1 MKLAIF
7 GPPGGGKGTQA
18 KIIAEKLGLKHI
30 STGDILREE
39 VREGTELGLEAKGY
53 MERGELV
60 PDELILRILKKA
72 LGEAPRGFILDGFPR
87 TLKQAEELESITE
100 LDEIINIVVPDE
112 EIIRRVTGR
121 LVCPGCGA
129 TYHEIN
135 NPPKVQGRCDRC
147 GTELI
152 KRSDD
157 REETVKKRLE
167 AYHTQS
173 EPVLEY
179 YRRRGIVTDFD
190 GVGGI
195 EEISERILKHLRE
208 RYGKQ

>member
-18 KIIAEKLGLKHI
+18 KIIAEKLGLRHI

-39 VREGTELGLEAKGY
+39 VREGTELGQEAKGY

-72 LGEAPRGFILDGFPR
+72 LEGAKEGFILDGFPR
-87 TLKQAEELESITE
+87 TLKQAEALDEITE
-100 LDEIINIVVPDE
+100 LDEVINIVVPDE
-112 EIIRRVTGR
+112 EIVRRITGR

-129 TYHEIN
+129 TYHEVN
-135 NPPKVQGRCDRC
+135 NPPKVPGRCDRC
-147 GTELI
+147 GSELI

-157 REETVKKRLE
+157 SEETVRRRLE
-167 AYHTQS
+167 AYHSQS

-179 YRRRGIVTDFD
+179 YRKKGLVTDFN
-190 GVGGI
+190 GVGDI
-195 EEISERILKHLRE
+195 EEISENILRHLRE
-208 RYGKQ
+208 RTGNQ